1 MNRINWEQL
10 SATKPE
16 RPSSA
21 EKCLPPQD
29 GTTSTIS
36 VAVIHDQPLFLR
48 GIKSILKEEADI
60 TIVGEGASAS
70 DALRIASR
78 NRPEFMI
85 LSDAI
90 VSSNSPSNLIPL
102 LSEVSKVLLL
112 MTTIEIRDIVSK
124 LNAGALG
131 CLLHEAAETELVR
144 AIRSVS
150 RGEIFLSGEL
160 STRLIR
166 DAVDITRVSGK
177 PQGVQIGL
185 SSRESEVLRYVGQG
199 LTNKEI
205 GQKLCLSE
213 KTVKHYVTCILS
225 KTKARNRVQAALMTR
240 DDKNN
245 GVGIDRKGAA

>member
-1 MNRINWEQL
+1 MNRINCEQL
-10 SATKPE
+10 SVTKPE

-21 EKCLPPQD
+21 EECLPPKD

-60 TIVGEGASAS
+60 SIVGEGASTS
-70 DALRIASR
+70 DALRIATQT
-78 NRPEFMI
+78 RPELMI

-90 VSSNSPSNLIPL
+90 VSNYSPSNLISL
-102 LSEVSKVLLL
+102 ISAVSKVLLL
-112 MTTIEIRDIVSK
+112 TTTIEIRDIVFK

-131 CLLHEAAETELVR
+131 CLLHEAAEAELVR

-150 RGEIFLSGEL
+150 RGEICLSGEL

-166 DAVDITRVSGK
+166 DAADIDRVSGK
-177 PQGVQIGL
+177 PQGVQIDL

-225 KTKARNRVQAALMTR
+225 KTKTRNRVQAALMTR
-240 DDKNN
+240 DNKNN
-245 GVGIDRKGAA
+245 SVGINRKGAA